1 LVLARCVTQD
11 VELHGTEIPNELV
24 LYERGGV
31 MDISVLF
38 R

>member
-11 VELHGTEIPNELV
+11 VELHGKEIPNESV
-24 LYERGGV
+24 LYERGV

-38 R
+38 